1 VPVRPRLP
9 AAVAGAAA
17 VFVVT
22 LAGSL
27 PFASGEVA
35 SSDCDSAYDVYSA
48 VSAAAGMQLRTT
60 PSVFLPVNDADA
72 GLPTAQSHVGS
83 LSGSQAF
90 AGVPYSEAVAGNLG
104 VAGNQLGHPLTPN
117 DVPVFSSSK
126 YPGVTHDEKSEP
138 AYALSTTAA
147 ADKATAQS
155 TAGGPTSATASGGR
169 TEVDSTTECGAGAV
183 MHAVADND
191 VDAVTVAGTLRIG
204 NVHSH
209 AEARLGPTG
218 APTLSGSMQVE
229 GVSILGQQVA
239 VTDKG
244 LVVAGTTVPL
254 PDGSPLRQALD
265 SAGIDLLY
273 LAAEQ
278 DPAKGAI
285 VAPGLQITV
294 TTPLPEGVGTGT
306 VVTTLT
312 LGQAFAATSRTGD
325 TPASVVDE
333 GPPVPSE
340 DVTEPTGS
348 VAPPP
353 AVDVPPAITSGDTSP
368 PPPVTASGGGRTA
381 PRLLRRDFQ
390 PWSIERVYVALA
402 LAVGVL
408 LIPRAGFKKVAVRLR

>member
-1 VPVRPRLP
+1 
-9 AAVAGAAA
+9 
-17 VFVVT
+17 
-22 LAGSL
+22 
-27 PFASGEVA
+27 
-35 SSDCDSAYDVYSA
+35 
-48 VSAAAGMQLRTT
+48 MQLRTT

-72 GLPTAQSHVGS
+72 GLPTAQSHIGS

-90 AGVPYSEAVAGNLG
+90 AGVPYSEAAAGNLG

-147 ADKATAQS
+147 ADKATAQA

-169 TEVDSTTECGAGAV
+169 TEVHSTTECGPGAV
-183 MHAVADND
+183 MRTVADND
-191 VDAVTVAGTLRIG
+191 VDAVTVVGTLRIG

-209 AEARLGPTG
+209 AEAQLGPTG
-218 APTLSGSMQVE
+218 APTLGGSMQVE
-229 GVSILGQQVA
+229 GVSVQGQQVGI
-239 VTDKG
+239 TDKG

-254 PDGSPLRQALD
+254 PDRSPLRQALD
-265 SAGIDLLY
+265 SAGIDVVY

-278 DPAKGAI
+278 NPAKGTV

-294 TTPLPEGVGTGT
+294 TTPLPQGVGTGT

-312 LGQAFAATSRTGD
+312 LGQAVASVSRSGD
-325 TPASVVDE
+325 APPPVVDE
-333 GPPVPSE
+333 GPPVTSDVSEPS
-340 DVTEPTGS
+340 GS

-353 AVDVPPAITSGDTSP
+353 AVDVPPAITSGDTAP
-368 PPPVTASGGGRTA
+368 PPPVTASGGGHTA
-381 PRLLRRDFQ
+381 PRLLRRDFR

>member
-1 VPVRPRLP
+1 
-9 AAVAGAAA
+9 
-17 VFVVT
+17 
-22 LAGSL
+22 
-27 PFASGEVA
+27 
-35 SSDCDSAYDVYSA
+35 
-48 VSAAAGMQLRTT
+48 MQLRTT

-72 GLPTAQSHVGS
+72 GLPTAQSHIGS

-90 AGVPYSEAVAGNLG
+90 AGAPYSEAAAGNLG

-126 YPGVTHDEKSEP
+126 YPSDPHDEKTEP

-147 ADKATAQS
+147 ADKATSQA
-155 TAGGPTSATASGGR
+155 TAGGPSSATASGGR
-169 TEVDSTTECGAGAV
+169 TEVDSTTECGSGAV

-218 APTLSGSMQVE
+218 APTLSGSMQVA

-239 VTDKG
+239 ITDKG
-244 LVVAGTTVPL
+244 LVLAGTTVPL
-254 PDGSPLRQALD
+254 PDSSPLRQGLN
-265 SAGIDLLY
+265 SAGIDLMY

-278 DPAKGAI
+278 NPAQGTV

-306 VVTTLT
+306 IVTTVT
-312 LGQAFAATSRTGD
+312 LGQAVASVSRTGD
-325 TPASVVDE
+325 APGPVVE
-333 GPPVPSE
+333 GGPPVPSG
-340 DVTEPTGS
+340 DITEPTGS

-353 AVDVPPAITSGDTSP
+353 AVDVPPAITSGDTSQ
-368 PPPVTASGGGRTA
+368 PPPVTASGAGPTA
-381 PRLLRRDFQ
+381 PRLLRRDFR